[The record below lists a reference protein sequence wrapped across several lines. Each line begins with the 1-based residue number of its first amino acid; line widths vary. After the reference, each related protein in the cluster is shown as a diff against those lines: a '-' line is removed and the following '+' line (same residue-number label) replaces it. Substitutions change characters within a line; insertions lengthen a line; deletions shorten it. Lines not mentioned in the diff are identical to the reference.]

1 MNWLK
6 SIWNKHLF
14 GKDIPWANIKHQTDG
29 SITISDFNH
38 AFVKSVTEKL
48 PSELIENKFDDEIV
62 ELWVNR
68 YNLQFESP
76 KLTVVHGKVSENE
89 NIELNISWNKAFITQ
104 LRSLGFNGDS
114 DEDIIHMYLNSMS
127 NQHKESDEN
136 DLDDDLKDELLLAA
150 QQALD
155 KK

>member
-1 MNWLK
+1 MDWLK

-14 GKDIPWANIKHQTDG
+14 GKDIPWANIKHQADG

-89 NIELNISWNKAFITQ
+89 NISFELRKLIHQIPAF
-104 LRSLGFNGDS
+104 S
-114 DEDIIHMYLNSMS
+114 D
-127 NQHKESDEN
+127 
-136 DLDDDLKDELLLAA
+136 
-150 QQALD
+150 
-155 KK
+155 

>member
-1 MNWLK
+1 MDWLK

-14 GKDIPWANIKHQTDG
+14 GKDIPWANIKHQADG

-38 AFVKSVTEKL
+38 TFVKSVTEKL
-48 PSELIENKFDDEIV
+48 PSELIENKFDNEIV

-136 DLDDDLKDELLLAA
+136 DLEDDLKDELLLAA
-150 QQALD
+150 QQALN

>member
-1 MNWLK
+1 MDWLK

-68 YNLQFESP
+68 YNLQFEMP
-76 KLTVVHGKVSENE
+76 NLTVVHGKISEND
-89 NIELNISWNKAFITQ
+89 NIELKISWNKAFITQ
-104 LRSLGFNGDS
+104 LRTLGFNGDS